1 MKNIFTF
8 LTLFTFSSLF
18 AIDRFVD
25 PNLSSGNGTTLFTN
39 ITSAVAA
46 AVNGDRIIISSN
58 TYNEATLTISKSLK
72 IMPQIA
78 GTTININANIIVAGF
93 SGMKLEIMG
102 INLGNYSITGNVFCT
117 SFCENIN
124 KAKITIIECNC
135 NNINFD
141 NLAYKI
147 YLIKN
152 NFNDVTIRFGKLV
165 LNTMANCYI
174 NDDGD
179 SNEHIL
185 ITNNNIA
192 GSLIYYNA
200 TCKLIIANNSL
211 KNLLIKRWNTNTNIK
226 NIIINNEFSANSQ
239 IGFSNFDVP
248 YYNIIFS
255 SNIINAPVTYLKYN
269 RDDYILGCPGG
280 NGAKLGFYSSP
291 SLNCCAPIICTDLG
305 DSFTY
310 TDANPA
316 YFRTTNSPNP
326 NVGGTFEWSY
336 NSLDYNCIMPTSTQP
351 LSIIRTGNG
360 GSIVDGGNP
369 NHNFY
374 DIDLT
379 VNDKGRNGGPYSIYN
394 YIPTSNSNNSKAFIF
409 DLDMPTDLFPGQ
421 SVNITADGY
430 HKN

>member
-1 MKNIFTF
+1 MKHIFTL
-8 LTLFTFSSLF
+8 LTLFTFGSIF
-18 AIDRFVD
+18 ALDRFVN
-25 PNLSSGNGTTLFTN
+25 PNLSSGNGTTLFTS

-78 GTTININANIIVAGF
+78 GTTININANVIVAGF

-102 INLGNYSITGNVFCT
+102 INLGIYSITGNVFCT

-124 KAKITIIECNC
+124 RAKITIIECNC
-135 NNINFD
+135 NTINFD
-141 NLAYKI
+141 SLAYKI

-152 NFNDVTIRFGKLV
+152 NINDVTIRFGKLV

-179 SNEHIL
+179 SNENIL

-200 TCKLIIANNSL
+200 TCKLIIANNTL
-211 KNLLIKRWNTNTNIK
+211 KNLLIKRWNPNTAIK
-226 NIIINNEFSANSQ
+226 NIIINNEFVANSQ

-269 RDDYILGCPGG
+269 RDDYIILCSPAPRLGSYSYPGL
-280 NGAKLGFYSSP
+280 NSSCSFASSSIYSS
-291 SLNCCAPIICTDLG
+291 
-305 DSFTY
+305 FFY
-310 TDANPA
+310 TDADPF
-316 YFRTTNSPNP
+316 YYRTTNSPNP

-336 NSLDYNCIMPTSTQP
+336 NSLDYNCIMPTSSQP

-360 GSIVDGGNP
+360 GSVVDGGNP

-379 VNDKGRNGGPYSIYN
+379 INDKGRNGGPYSIYN
-394 YIPTSNSNNSKAFIF
+394 YIPTSNANNSKAYIF
-409 DLDMPTDLFPGQ
+409 DLDMPTDLFTGQ

>member
-1 MKNIFTF
+1 MKKIFTILTF
-8 LTLFTFSSLF
+8 LTATSIF

-46 AVNGDRIIISSN
+46 AVNGDQIIVSSN

-72 IMPQIA
+72 IMPKIA

-102 INLGNYSITGNVFCT
+102 LNLGIYSINGN
-117 SFCENIN
+117 SFGFVLPSNR
-124 KAKITIIECNC
+124 AKISIIECNC
-135 NNINFD
+135 ENINFNQD
-141 NLAYKI
+141 GYKI
-147 YLIKN
+147 YLVKN
-152 NFNDVTIRFGKLV
+152 NITNDITIKYGKLV
-165 LNTMANCYI
+165 LNTMVNCYI

-179 SNEHIL
+179 SNDHIL
-185 ITNNNIA
+185 ITNNNISS
-192 GSLIYYNA
+192 SLIYYNA
-200 TCKLIIANNSL
+200 KCKLVIANNSL
-211 KNLLIKRWNTNTNIK
+211 KNLLIKRWNANPNLK
-226 NIIINNEFSANSQ
+226 NIIINNEFASGSS

-255 SNIINAPVTYLKYN
+255 SNIILDYQALKYD
-269 RDDYILGCPGG
+269 RSDYIFLCRPEPRLGSYSYPSLDSSCSFPWSSE
-280 NGAKLGFYSSP
+280 YSSFSYIYVDP
-291 SLNCCAPIICTDLG
+291 A
-305 DSFTY
+305 FT
-310 TDANPA
+310 TNV
-316 YFRTTNSPNP
+316 TNSPRAD
-326 NVGGTFEWSY
+326 VGGTFEWSY

-379 VNDKGRNGGPYSIYN
+379 ISDKGRNGGPYSIYN
-394 YIPTSNSNNSKAFIF
+394 YIPSSNTNNSKAYIF